1 MLEALIGL
9 TTRRPRWVLVIA
21 LAAVVGAV
29 FLGSN
34 VTDRLRA
41 GQGTEDPASDSAR
54 AGAVLEEHFP
64 DSRPNLLLLV
74 EADAGVDDRAVAG
87 RALGL
92 AEGLAYEDA
101 VVGVTSYWQTGAD
114 ELKSDDGT
122 RALIAARVGGNEAE
136 AGAAVADLAD
146 RYGGEHGPLTVRV
159 GGQTAVL
166 NDVET
171 TIDEDLVASQAI
183 ALPLTLLILVWVFGS
198 VVSAVLPLAVGVAAI
213 VGTNAVLWFIAG
225 LTEVSVFAQSLTV
238 ALGLGLAID
247 YALLMVR
254 RFRAELAAGA
264 DPPTATAIT
273 VRTAGRTVVFS
284 ALAIC
289 AALAAM
295 LLFPLYFLRSF
306 AYAGVTVVLLA
317 ALASLVVL
325 PAVLTL
331 LGERVNALDPRRL
344 LRRRRPGT
352 ATLTPEEAA
361 DRRWKRLTRVVMG
374 RAPLFAALSLVLLV
388 AVGLP
393 FLRVEFGMADDR
405 QLPADTESRQV
416 SDVIRTDFGATATGA
431 IDVLVHSPPQETDTA
446 ALTAY
451 AERLSRLDHVD
462 EVRSPVGVYAD
473 GVPTQAR
480 TPVDAL
486 RESGEYSYLQVVP
499 EEGTEDISPETQGL
513 VRDIRAVD
521 TDLETSVAGQ
531 AAAVVD
537 AQSSIGDRLPLAIG
551 AIVVGMAVL
560 VHLLTGSLVLPLL
573 SVVINALS
581 LTAMFGAVVWVF
593 QDGNLS
599 GLLGFTPTGFIDT
612 ALPVLMFCI
621 AFGLSMDYGVFLLAR
636 MREEYDRTGDHR
648 AAVELGLRRT
658 GGVVTAAAVTLAVV
672 MVAIG
677 ASRVTNTMMLGWGVA
692 LAVVVDATV
701 VRCLLVPSVLRL
713 TGPATWWA
721 PAPLRRLHRALSG
734 PPVPR
739 EPAAGAT
746 DEPGAPDELGEPG
759 TSATA
764 STAPKPKE
772 AVHAQD

>member
-1 MLEALIGL
+1 MLDALIGL
-9 TTRRPRWVLVIA
+9 TTRRPWWVLAVA

-29 FLGSN
+29 VVGSD

-41 GQGTEDPASDSAR
+41 GQGTEDPLSESALASEAM
-54 AGAVLEEHFP
+54 EEHFP
-64 DSRPNLLLLV
+64 DSRPNLVLLV
-74 EADAGVDDRAVAG
+74 ESEDGVDDRETAG

-122 RALIAARVGGNEAE
+122 AAIIAARVGGDEAQ
-136 AGAAVADLAD
+136 AGRAVADLAD

-166 NDVET
+166 NDIET
-171 TIDEDLVASQAI
+171 TIAEDLAVSEAI
-183 ALPLTLLILVWVFGS
+183 ALPVTLLILVWVYGS
-198 VVSAVLPLAVGVAAI
+198 VVSAVLPLAVGVTAVI
-213 VGTNAVLWFIAG
+213 GTNAVLWVIAG
-225 LTEVSVFAQSLTV
+225 LTDVSVFAQSLTV

-264 DPPTATAIT
+264 DPPTATAVT
-273 VRTAGRTVVFS
+273 VRTAGRTVLFS
-284 ALAIC
+284 ALAVS

-317 ALASLVVL
+317 ALATLAVL
-325 PAVLTL
+325 PAALTL
-331 LGERVNALDPRRL
+331 LGGRVNALDPRRL
-344 LRRRRPGT
+344 LPRRSAAGVRV
-352 ATLTPEEAA
+352 TPEEAA
-361 DRRWKRLTRVVMG
+361 DRRWRRLTRLVMG
-374 RAPLFAALSLVLLV
+374 RAPVFAIASLALLV
-388 AVGLP
+388 VAGLP

-405 QLPADTESRQV
+405 QLPEEAESRQV
-416 SDVIRTDFGATATGA
+416 SDVVRDDFGSTATAA
-431 IDVLVHSPPQETDTA
+431 VDVLVHSPPEEIDTR
-446 ALTAY
+446 ALTDY
-451 AERLSRLDHVD
+451 VERLSLLDDVD
-462 EVRSPVGVYAD
+462 EVRSPLGEYVRGRPA
-473 GVPTQAR
+473 QAR

-486 RESGEYSYLQVVP
+486 RESTEYVYLQVVP
-499 EEGTEDISPETQGL
+499 VPEVEDISPESQRL
-513 VRDIRAVD
+513 VREIRALD
-521 TDLETSVAGQ
+521 TSLEVSVAGRA
-531 AAAVVD
+531 AAAVD
-537 AQSSIGDRLPLAIG
+537 AQGAIADRLPAALA
-551 AIVVGMAVL
+551 AVVAGMVVL
-560 VHLLTGSLVLPLL
+560 VYLLTGSAVLPLL

-599 GLLGFTPTGFIDT
+599 GPLGFTPTGFIDT

-636 MREEYDRTGDHR
+636 MREEYERTGDHR
-648 AAVELGLRRT
+648 TAVELGLRRT

-692 LAVVVDATV
+692 LAVVADATV
-701 VRCLLVPSVLRL
+701 VRCFLVPSVLRL
-713 TGPATWWA
+713 TGTATWWA
-721 PAPLRRLHRALSG
+721 PAPLRRLHRVLTGSG
-734 PPVPR
+734 ARSRPAPDRTAEPEPP
-739 EPAAGAT
+739 
-746 DEPGAPDELGEPG
+746 DEPPAPTG
-759 TSATA
+759 TTSRT
-764 STAPKPKE
+764 E
-772 AVHAQD
+772 AVRVQD

>member
-9 TTRRPRWVLVIA
+9 TTRRPRWVLVVA

-41 GQGTEDPASDSAR
+41 GQGTEDPASESAR
-54 AGAVLEEHFP
+54 AGAVLEGHFP

-74 EADAGVDDRAVAG
+74 EAEAGVDDRAVAG

-92 AEGLAYEDA
+92 AEGLAYEDT

-136 AGAAVADLAD
+136 AGEAVADLAD

-171 TIDEDLVASQAI
+171 TIDEDLVVSQAV
-183 ALPLTLLILVWVFGS
+183 ALPVTLLILVWVYGS

-213 VGTNAVLWFIAG
+213 VGTNAVLWVIAG
-225 LTEVSVFAQSLTV
+225 LTEVSVFAQSLTI

-254 RFRAELAAGA
+254 RFRAEMAAGA
-264 DPPTATAIT
+264 DPPTATAVT

-317 ALASLVVL
+317 ALASLLVL
-325 PAVLTL
+325 PAALTL

-344 LRRRRPGT
+344 LGRRSVV
-352 ATLTPEEAA
+352 AHLSPEQAA

-374 RAPLFAALSLVLLV
+374 RAPLFATLSLVLLV

-431 IDVLVHSPPQETDTA
+431 VDVLVHSPPQDTDTGE
-446 ALTAY
+446 LTAY
-451 AERLSRLDHVD
+451 AERLSLLDHVD

-473 GVPTQAR
+473 GALTQAR

-486 RESGEYSYLQVVP
+486 RESAEYSYLQVLP
-499 EEGTEDISPETQGL
+499 EDGVEDISPESQDL
-513 VRDIRAVD
+513 VRDIRTVD
-521 TDLETSVAGQ
+521 TGLETSVTGQ

-551 AIVVGMAVL
+551 VVVAGMAVL

-573 SVVINALS
+573 SVGINALS

-593 QDGNLS
+593 QEGNLS

-648 AAVELGLRRT
+648 TAVELGLRRT

-734 PPVPR
+734 SPAPP
-739 EPAAGAT
+739 
-746 DEPGAPDELGEPG
+746 EPG
-759 TSATA
+759 TDTTE
-764 STAPKPKE
+764 TAPTEPRPRE
-772 AVHAQD
+772 AVHAHE